1 MIIEALHYGER
12 VRRFYDLYAYVVMP
26 NHVHVV
32 WKPRLSLP
40 RILQW
45 LKGVTAKRGKSLLGL
60 GVKHFWQDESYD
72 HWVRSERELQKI
84 IRYVEWNPVKAGLAD
99 CIEEWPWS
107 SAHLIATSDT
117 QTARPSAPPN
127 PLY

>member
-1 MIIEALHYGER
+1 VLESFVFADGELDQATWGPVWLAHQRVAHMIIEALHYGER

-60 GVKHFWQDESYD
+60 GVKHFWQDDLMTTGSALKESYRRLSAM
-72 HWVRSERELQKI
+72 WSG
-84 IRYVEWNPVKAGLAD
+84 IR
-99 CIEEWPWS
+99 
-107 SAHLIATSDT
+107 
-117 QTARPSAPPN
+117 
-127 PLY
+127 